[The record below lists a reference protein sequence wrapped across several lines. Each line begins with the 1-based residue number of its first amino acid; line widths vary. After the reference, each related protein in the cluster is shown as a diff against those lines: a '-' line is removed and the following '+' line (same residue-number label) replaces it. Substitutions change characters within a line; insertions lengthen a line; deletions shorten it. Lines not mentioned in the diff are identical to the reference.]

1 MAFCNSCGNNLESG
15 AKFCPKCGAAQAA
28 TSGAPAVSASTAPAQ
43 PQGSSALKIILIVVA
58 AVVVLGM
65 AAVGVVT
72 YVGLRIARHSRIEN
86 NGGKV
91 RVESPFGSVETTT
104 NPADVARDLGVDIY
118 PGARL
123 ANGKAANI
131 SIAGMHTVAAE
142 FDTNDSADQ
151 VAQFYRSKF
160 PNAQVT
166 SSNQGHTAIVST
178 TSGGVVTITIDS
190 EGGATRIHIT
200 NVSGKG
206 VTGGTGG

>member
-1 MAFCNSCGNNLESG
+1 NSCGNNLESG

-104 NPADVARDLGVDIY
+104 NPA
-118 PGARL
+118 
-123 ANGKAANI
+123 
-131 SIAGMHTVAAE
+131 
-142 FDTNDSADQ
+142 
-151 VAQFYRSKF
+151 
-160 PNAQVT
+160 
-166 SSNQGHTAIVST
+166 
-178 TSGGVVTITIDS
+178 
-190 EGGATRIHIT
+190 
-200 NVSGKG
+200 
-206 VTGGTGG
+206 